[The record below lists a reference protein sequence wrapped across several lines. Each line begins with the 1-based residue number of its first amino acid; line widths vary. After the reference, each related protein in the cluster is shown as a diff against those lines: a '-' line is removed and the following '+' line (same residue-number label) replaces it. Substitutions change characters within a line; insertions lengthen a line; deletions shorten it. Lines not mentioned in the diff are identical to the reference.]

1 MTRFQKEITGQLGAY
16 WQQSAEKEMHAAV
29 EQANRDATVDEN
41 GAIAW
46 KSNGRY
52 LMDDFCE
59 KLEYAGFP
67 FSREA
72 TRTAR
77 DAQVT
82 EDLAEYR
89 KNYRSPSAA
98 ELDEMRNAFG
108 EGATVVDVLAGVKI
122 CL

>member
-46 KSNGRY
+46 KSNGHY

-59 KLEYAGFP
+59 KLEHAGFP

-72 TRTAR
+72 TRMAR

-82 EDLAEYR
+82 EELAEYR
-89 KNYRSPSAA
+89 KSYRSPSPS
-98 ELDEMRNAFG
+98 ELDEMRSTFG
-108 EGATVVDVLAGVKI
+108 EGTTVTDVLAGRKI
-122 CL
+122 QL